1 VSIVLTDEQVLST
14 LRQIAEES
22 PEKVYEAPEGMRDEW
37 GSCYYVHHNEDG
49 TESPGCIVG
58 QVLHR
63 LGVPLAKLKEAETLG
78 ATAAVRLTTQ
88 GVSDNV
94 SDFLR
99 FVQQKQD
106 RGVTWSKAV
115 ADALEDYNDIRGLSL
130 TLPAL
135 VEAAA

>member
-1 VSIVLTDEQVLST
+1 VSIVLTDTQVLSA
-14 LRQIAEES
+14 LRQIAEEN
-22 PEKVYEAPEGMRDEW
+22 PEKVYVAPADMRDEW
-37 GSCYYVHHNEDG
+37 GSCYYVHRDDQGN
-49 TESPGCIVG
+49 ESPGCIVG

-63 LGVPLAKLKEAETLG
+63 LGVPLADLKEAETLG

-130 TLPAL
+130 TLPA
-135 VEAAA
+135 VAEAAA